1 MKIEI
6 KRLCKRFGYKEIFK
20 DFNLELTSENI
31 NCIIGNSGG
40 GKSTLLNIL
49 AGITSKDDGEII
61 GVNKE
66 DISYVFQEDR
76 LIPWKSIFDNLRL
89 VIKNKHNKE
98 DINKKIDDILSILDI
113 KEAKFLYPD
122 ELSGGM
128 KQKVNIARA
137 LLYDFNV
144 LLLDE
149 PFRSLDIKIKN
160 SIMNL
165 IRTISKEKEI
175 TIILVSHNK
184 DEVKALA
191 DNIFL
196 LDGYPTKVI
205 IEGDRTIIDNVFSR
219 IIR

>member
-1 MKIEI
+1 MFIDNVNIKFDNKIIYENFSI
-6 KRLCKRFGYKEIFK
+6 
-20 DFNLELTSENI
+20 DFEDNKI
-31 NCIIGNSGG
+31 NCIVGASGC
-40 GKSTLLNIL
+40 GKTTLLNYICDYL
-49 AGITSKDDGEII
+49 LKNNIK
-61 GVNKE
+61 V
-66 DISYVFQEDR
+66 SYVFQEDR

-98 DINKKIDDILSILDI
+98 DINKKIDGILNILDI

-191 DNIFL
+191 DKIFL

-205 IEGDRTIIDNVFSR
+205 IEGNSTIIDNVFSS

>member
-1 MKIEI
+1 MFIDNVNIKFDNKIIYENFSI
-6 KRLCKRFGYKEIFK
+6 
-20 DFNLELTSENI
+20 DFEDNKI
-31 NCIIGNSGG
+31 NCIVGASGC
-40 GKSTLLNIL
+40 GKTTLLNYICDCL
-49 AGITSKDDGEII
+49 LKNNIK
-61 GVNKE
+61 V
-66 DISYVFQEDR
+66 SYVFQEDR

-98 DINKKIDDILSILDI
+98 DINKKIDDILNILDI

-205 IEGDRTIIDNVFSR
+205 IEGDRTIIDNVFSS

>member
-1 MKIEI
+1 MFIDNVNIKFDNKIIYEKFSI
-6 KRLCKRFGYKEIFK
+6 
-20 DFNLELTSENI
+20 DFEDNKI
-31 NCIIGNSGG
+31 NCIVGASGC
-40 GKSTLLNIL
+40 GKTTLLNYICDCL
-49 AGITSKDDGEII
+49 LKNNIK
-61 GVNKE
+61 V
-66 DISYVFQEDR
+66 SYVFQEDR

-205 IEGDRTIIDNVFSR
+205 IEGDRTIIDNVFSS

>member
-1 MKIEI
+1 MFIDNVNIKFDNKIIYEKFSI
-6 KRLCKRFGYKEIFK
+6 
-20 DFNLELTSENI
+20 DFEDNKI
-31 NCIIGNSGG
+31 NCIVGASGC
-40 GKSTLLNIL
+40 GKTTLLNYICDCL
-49 AGITSKDDGEII
+49 LKNNIK
-61 GVNKE
+61 V
-66 DISYVFQEDR
+66 SYVFQEDR

-98 DINKKIDDILSILDI
+98 DINKKIDDILNILDI

>member
-1 MKIEI
+1 MFIDNVNIKFDNKIIYEKFSI
-6 KRLCKRFGYKEIFK
+6 
-20 DFNLELTSENI
+20 DFEDNKI
-31 NCIIGNSGG
+31 NCIVGASGC
-40 GKSTLLNIL
+40 GKTTLLNYICDCL
-49 AGITSKDDGEII
+49 LKNNIK
-61 GVNKE
+61 V
-66 DISYVFQEDR
+66 SYVFQEDR

-205 IEGDRTIIDNVFSR
+205 IEGDRTIINNVFSS

>member
-1 MKIEI
+1 MFIDNVNIKFDNKIIYEKFSI
-6 KRLCKRFGYKEIFK
+6 
-20 DFNLELTSENI
+20 DFEDNKI
-31 NCIIGNSGG
+31 NCIVGASGC
-40 GKSTLLNIL
+40 GKTTLLNYICDCL
-49 AGITSKDDGEII
+49 LKNNIK
-61 GVNKE
+61 V
-66 DISYVFQEDR
+66 SYVFQEDR

-196 LDGYPTKVI
+196 LDEYPTKVI

>member
-1 MKIEI
+1 MFIDNVNIKFDNKIIYENFSI
-6 KRLCKRFGYKEIFK
+6 
-20 DFNLELTSENI
+20 DFEDNKI
-31 NCIIGNSGG
+31 NCIVGASGC
-40 GKSTLLNIL
+40 GKTTLLNYICDYL
-49 AGITSKDDGEII
+49 LKNNIK
-61 GVNKE
+61 V
-66 DISYVFQEDR
+66 SYVFQEDR

-98 DINKKIDDILSILDI
+98 DINKKIDDILNILDI

>member
-1 MKIEI
+1 MFIDNVNIKFDNKIIYENFSI
-6 KRLCKRFGYKEIFK
+6 
-20 DFNLELTSENI
+20 DFEDNKI
-31 NCIIGNSGG
+31 NCIVGASGC
-40 GKSTLLNIL
+40 GKTTLLNYICDCL
-49 AGITSKDDGEII
+49 LKNNIK
-61 GVNKE
+61 V
-66 DISYVFQEDR
+66 SYVFQEDR

-98 DINKKIDDILSILDI
+98 DINKKIDDILNILDI

-205 IEGDRTIIDNVFSR
+205 IEGDRTIINNVFSS

>member
-1 MKIEI
+1 MFIKDVNVKYDNKVIYNNFTIEFEDE
-6 KRLCKRFGYKEIFK
+6 K
-20 DFNLELTSENI
+20 I
-31 NCIIGNSGG
+31 NCIVGASGC
-40 GKSTLLNIL
+40 GKTTLLNCICEKL
-49 AGITSKDDGEII
+49 IKKNIKVA
-61 GVNKE
+61 
-66 DISYVFQEDR
+66 YVFQEDR
-76 LIPWKSIFDNLRL
+76 LLPWKNIFDNLKL
-89 VIKNKHNKE
+89 VIKSKCGKEEVNNRIE
-98 DINKKIDDILSILDI
+98 DILNVLEIS
-113 KEAKFLYPD
+113 ETKFLYPN

-205 IEGDRTIIDNVFSR
+205 IEGDRTIIDNVFSS